1 MFEAKLLG
9 TPAREV
15 GGISGTEGAARVG
28 RGGVVGMCEP
38 SGAPTGETRTI
49 ASGDRAVCDGVDGV
63 LDGEL
68 LVLALK
74 WGWSS
79 KGESSRGDETAVE
92 FSGEPEDPE
101 LMISSSES
109 SFSILTGVLI
119 GNSCA
124 P

>member
-1 MFEAKLLG
+1 MSAKFGVPIPKSDDMAARPMFEAKLLG

-74 WGWSS
+74 WG
-79 KGESSRGDETAVE
+79 
-92 FSGEPEDPE
+92 
-101 LMISSSES
+101 
-109 SFSILTGVLI
+109 
-119 GNSCA
+119 
-124 P
+124 